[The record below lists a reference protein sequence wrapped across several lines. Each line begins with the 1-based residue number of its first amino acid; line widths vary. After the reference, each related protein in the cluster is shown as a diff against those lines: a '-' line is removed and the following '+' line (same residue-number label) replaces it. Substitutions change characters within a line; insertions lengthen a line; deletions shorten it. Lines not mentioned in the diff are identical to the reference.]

1 MHLKVN
7 NILFNLLSLIF
18 IGGKKPILNKVKK
31 RLLILSPAVA
41 AGLEREAC
49 KTDFESLEDKSIGKG
64 GFGSVWKVRHK
75 ITRQVFAIK
84 VINKDSIVKQNM
96 IEQTNRE
103 IEIMYKLDHPH
114 IIKLYSHFEDDED
127 FCLIMQIASKGQL
140 YSVIKRLKR
149 LDQRTAAQYMREV
162 ISAIKYLHTRNP
174 PIIHRDIKPEN
185 ILLDQDGRCKLA
197 DFGWSNFDDGRKNRE
212 TYCGTPEYLAPE
224 MVTKSGH
231 NESVDIWALGVLLF
245 EMLTG
250 RTPFNF
256 TGDRIQLYNNIKSLR
271 IVWTDDFPQL
281 AKDLVGRILKL
292 NPKDRLTLDQMI
304 NHQWFRDTP
313 LLKPLLSPIVYNE
326 RQKLE
331 SHLIQSIPESDK
343 TRDIMNKSA
352 LPNKQV
358 ATRIISHNE
367 NPIKEANIVQEI
379 KDINNNI
386 NNGYYYVDNNEQYID
401 NNNIDINNTN
411 HIKILPQNKNALL
424 SSQNIISSQ
433 KNQIRVD
440 KIQYEKEQK
449 ELKDLRE
456 DNLIKD
462 NQINDLK
469 RALEKSRKD
478 LMNMKEKNREQEAI
492 YNDMEVKNNRLMKL
506 ESDNKLL
513 KIDFTKVSKDC
524 QTIKTKYDE
533 LYNKYEEMKVKYKN
547 SESKL
552 KNLEENKN
560 EEIKNLEEKLKEFE
574 DNYINN
580 ENNNINN
587 TNNILSNQ
595 SKISQLTKNK
605 IEELFNVVNSKFPIL
620 QNKMLEREQK
630 EIEERKQINLNID
643 TKLNKIMKDFSLLKE
658 QFKSKENALLQKQI
672 EDLNN
677 ENTKLKKKINKLK
690 AEKENENNM
699 KMAEDSSYDKDKEIL
714 ELKNIIDDMEQRIQL
729 VEENKKIT
737 EEKFKYQQTLTNSLN
752 EKIEE
757 IKLARDSY
765 KNFFF
770 ASEQQF
776 KKFCPDKN
784 LRELV
789 YFNKFVDP
797 DDVKV

>member
-1 MHLKVN
+1 M
-7 NILFNLLSLIF
+7 
-18 IGGKKPILNKVKK
+18 
-31 RLLILSPAVA
+31 
-41 AGLEREAC
+41 
-49 KTDFESLEDKSIGKG
+49 EDKSIGKG

-140 YSVIKRLKR
+140 YSLIKRLKR

-292 NPKDRLTLDQMI
+292 NPKERLSLDQMM

-313 LLKPLLSPIVYNE
+313 LLKPLLSPIIYDE

-331 SHLIQSIPESDK
+331 SHLIQSIPENDK
-343 TRDIMNKSA
+343 TRNIMNKSA
-352 LPNKQV
+352 IPNKHASRV
-358 ATRIISHNE
+358 IGHNE

-379 KDINNNI
+379 NQINTNI
-386 NNGYYYVDNNEQYID
+386 NNGYYYNENNVQIMD
-401 NNNIDINNTN
+401 SSQN
-411 HIKILPQNKNALL
+411 IKINPQIIVNNGPNDLL
-424 SSQNIISSQ
+424 SSKNIISSQ

-440 KIQYEKEQK
+440 KFQYEREQK

-456 DNLIKD
+456 DIIIKD
-462 NQINDLK
+462 NQIKELKKAVEKFRNDL
-469 RALEKSRKD
+469 LS
-478 LMNMKEKNREQEAI
+478 MKEKNREQENI
-492 YNDMEVKNNRLMKL
+492 YNEMETKSNRLMKL
-506 ESDNKLL
+506 ESENRLL
-513 KIDFTKVSKDC
+513 QIDYTKVNKDC
-524 QTIKTKYDE
+524 QTIKSKYDD
-533 LYNKYEEMKVKYKN
+533 LFNKYEELKIKYKN
-547 SESKL
+547 SESRL
-552 KNLEENKN
+552 RNIEENKN
-560 EEIKNLEEKLKEFE
+560 EEIQNLEQKLKEFE
-574 DNYINN
+574 NNYINN
-580 ENNNINN
+580 ENMSINN
-587 TNNILSNQ
+587 ANSILLNQ
-595 SKISQLTKNK
+595 SKISQLTKGK
-605 IEELFNVVNSKFPIL
+605 IEELFHLINNKLPQI
-620 QNKMLEREQK
+620 QNKILEREQK

-643 TKLNKIMKDFSLLKE
+643 TKINKIVKDFSLLKE
-658 QFKSKENALLQKQI
+658 QFKSKENTLLKKQI

-677 ENTKLKKKINKLK
+677 ENSKLKKQLIKLRN
-690 AEKENENNM
+690 EKENENN
-699 KMAEDSSYDKDKEIL
+699 KKVAEDSNYDKDKEIM

-757 IKLARDSY
+757 IKLAKDSY

-797 DDVKV
+797 DDVKI

>member
-1 MHLKVN
+1 
-7 NILFNLLSLIF
+7 
-18 IGGKKPILNKVKK
+18 
-31 RLLILSPAVA
+31 LILSPAVA

-75 ITRQVFAIK
+75 ITRQIFAIK
-84 VINKDSIVKQNM
+84 VINKESIVKQNM

-292 NPKDRLTLDQMI
+292 NPKDRLSLDQMI

-313 LLKPLLSPIVYNE
+313 LLKPLLSPIIYDE

-331 SHLIQSIPESDK
+331 SHLIQSIPENDK
-343 TRDIMNKSA
+343 TRNIMNKSA
-352 LPNKQV
+352 LPNKH
-358 ATRIISHNE
+358 ATRVIGHNE

-379 KDINNNI
+379 NQINTNI
-386 NNGYYYVDNNEQYID
+386 NNGYYYNTNNVQILD
-401 NNNIDINNTN
+401 NNNIKINPQIINNGPN
-411 HIKILPQNKNALL
+411 NNNLV
-424 SSQNIISSQ
+424 SSTNIISSQ

-440 KIQYEKEQK
+440 KFQYEKEQK
-449 ELKDLRE
+449 ELKELRE
-456 DNLIKD
+456 DIIIKD
-462 NQINDLK
+462 NQIKDLKKAVEKFRNDL
-469 RALEKSRKD
+469 L
-478 LMNMKEKNREQEAI
+478 NMKEKNREQENM
-492 YNDMEVKNNRLMKL
+492 YNDMEVKSNRLMKL
-506 ESDNKLL
+506 ESENKLL
-513 KIDFTKVSKDC
+513 QIDYTKVSKDC
-524 QTIKTKYDE
+524 QTIKSKYDE
-533 LYNKYEEMKVKYKN
+533 LFNKYEELKIKYKN
-547 SESKL
+547 SESRL
-552 KNLEENKN
+552 RNLEENKN
-560 EEIKNLEEKLKEFE
+560 EEIQNLEQKLKEFE

-580 ENNNINN
+580 ENMSVKS
-587 TNNILSNQ
+587 TNSIISNQ
-595 SKISQLTKNK
+595 AKISQLTKNK
-605 IEELFNVVNSKFPIL
+605 IEELFNVINNKLPQI
-620 QNKMLEREQK
+620 QNKMMEREQK

-643 TKLNKIMKDFSLLKE
+643 TKINKIVKDFSLLKE
-658 QFKSKENALLQKQI
+658 QFKSKENALLKKQI

-677 ENTKLKKKINKLK
+677 ENSKLKKKLIKLRN
-690 AEKENENNM
+690 EKENENN
-699 KMAEDSSYDKDKEIL
+699 KKVAEDTNLDKDKEIL
-714 ELKNIIDDMEQRIQL
+714 ELKNTIDEMEQRIQL

-752 EKIEE
+752 EKI
-757 IKLARDSY
+757 
-765 KNFFF
+765 
-770 ASEQQF
+770 
-776 KKFCPDKN
+776 
-784 LRELV
+784 
-789 YFNKFVDP
+789 
-797 DDVKV
+797 

>member
-1 MHLKVN
+1 M
-7 NILFNLLSLIF
+7 
-18 IGGKKPILNKVKK
+18 
-31 RLLILSPAVA
+31 
-41 AGLEREAC
+41 EREAC

-75 ITRQVFAIK
+75 ITRQIFAIK

-96 IEQTNRE
+96 VEQTNRE

-149 LDQRTAAQYMREV
+149 LDQRTAAQYMRET

-231 NESVDIWALGVLLF
+231 DESVDIWALGVLLF

-281 AKDLVGRILKL
+281 AKDLVGRILRL
-292 NPKDRLTLDQMI
+292 NPKDRLSLDQII

-313 LLKPLLSPIVYNE
+313 LLKPLLSPIEYNE

-331 SHLIQSIPESDK
+331 SHLIQSIPEGDK
-343 TRDIMNKSA
+343 TRNIMNKSA
-352 LPNKQV
+352 IPNKQI
-358 ATRIISHNE
+358 ATRVISHNE

-379 KDINNNI
+379 KQLNNNIYYYEETSPQYINNNEI
-386 NNGYYYVDNNEQYID
+386 NY
-401 NNNIDINNTN
+401 NTN
-411 HIKILPQNKNALL
+411 HIQIIPHKIDKPNKNDLL

-440 KIQYEKEQK
+440 KNQYEKEQK
-449 ELKDLRE
+449 ELKELRE
-456 DNLIKD
+456 DNLMKS
-462 NQINDLK
+462 NQIEELK

-478 LMNMKEKNREQEAI
+478 LLNMKEKNKEQEAI
-492 YNDMEVKNNRLMKL
+492 YNDMEAKSNRLMKL
-506 ESDNKLL
+506 ESENKLL
-513 KIDFTKVSKDC
+513 KIDFTKITKDSQALKSKF
-524 QTIKTKYDE
+524 DE
-533 LYNKYEEMKVKYKN
+533 LYNKYEELKIKYKN
-547 SESKL
+547 SETRL
-552 KNLEENKN
+552 KNIEENKN
-560 EEIKNLEEKLKEFE
+560 EEIQNLESKLKEFE

-580 ENNNINN
+580 ENMNINSN
-587 TNNILSNQ
+587 ANSILSNQ
-595 SKISQLTKNK
+595 AKISQLTKNK
-605 IEELFNVVNSKFPIL
+605 IEELFSIINNKLPAL
-620 QNKMLEREQK
+620 ENKMMEREQK
-630 EIEERKQINLNID
+630 EIEDRKQINLNID
-643 TKLNKIMKDFSLLKE
+643 TKINKIVKDFSLLKE
-658 QFKSKENALLQKQI
+658 QFKSKENALLKKQI

-677 ENTKLKKKINKLK
+677 ENSKLKRKINKLRS
-690 AEKENENNM
+690 EKENENS
-699 KMAEDSSYDKDKEIL
+699 KTAEDSNIDKDKEIL

-757 IKLARDSY
+757 IKLAKESY

-797 DDVKV
+797 DEVKI

>member
-1 MHLKVN
+1 
-7 NILFNLLSLIF
+7 
-18 IGGKKPILNKVKK
+18 
-31 RLLILSPAVA
+31 
-41 AGLEREAC
+41 
-49 KTDFESLEDKSIGKG
+49 
-64 GFGSVWKVRHK
+64 
-75 ITRQVFAIK
+75 
-84 VINKDSIVKQNM
+84 M

-197 DFGWSNFDDGRKNRE
+197 DFGWSNFDDGRKNRQ

-281 AKDLVGRILKL
+281 AKDLVARILKL
-292 NPKDRLTLDQMI
+292 NPNDRITLDQMI

-313 LLKPLLSPIVYNE
+313 LLKPLLNPIVYNE

-343 TRDIMNKSA
+343 TRNIMNKSA

-379 KDINNNI
+379 NQINTNM
-386 NNGYYYVDNNEQYID
+386 NNGYYYNENNIQYID
-401 NNNIDINNTN
+401 NTN
-411 HIKILPQNKNALL
+411 HIKINPQIINNGPNDNMLL
-424 SSQNIISSQ
+424 SSKNIISSQ
-433 KNQIRVD
+433 QNQIRVD
-440 KIQYEKEQK
+440 KNQYEKEQK

-456 DNLIKD
+456 DNIIKD
-462 NQINDLK
+462 SQIKELKKAVEKFRNDL
-469 RALEKSRKD
+469 S
-478 LMNMKEKNREQEAI
+478 NMREKNREQEI
-492 YNDMEVKNNRLMKL
+492 LFNEMEIKTNRLMKL

-513 KIDFTKVSKDC
+513 KIDYTKVNKDC
-524 QTIKTKYDE
+524 QTIKSKYDE
-533 LYNKYEEMKVKYKN
+533 LFNKYEELKQKYKT
-547 SESKL
+547 SETRL
-552 KNLEENKN
+552 RNIEENKN
-560 EEIKNLEEKLKEFE
+560 EEIQNLEQKLKEFE

-580 ENNNINN
+580 ENMNINN
-587 TNNILSNQ
+587 TNSIISNQ

-605 IEELFNVVNSKFPIL
+605 IEELFSVINNKLPQI
-620 QNKMLEREQK
+620 QNKMMEREQK

-643 TKLNKIMKDFSLLKE
+643 TKINKIVKDFSLLKE
-658 QFKSKENALLQKQI
+658 QFKSKENALLKKQI

-677 ENTKLKKKINKLK
+677 ENSKLKKKLIKLRN
-690 AEKENENNM
+690 EKENENNN
-699 KMAEDSSYDKDKEIL
+699 KKKGEEDNFDKDKEIL
-714 ELKNIIDDMEQRIQL
+714 ELKNIVDDMEQRIQL

-797 DDVKV
+797 DEVKL

>member
-1 MHLKVN
+1 MV
-7 NILFNLLSLIF
+7 
-18 IGGKKPILNKVKK
+18 
-31 RLLILSPAVA
+31 
-41 AGLEREAC
+41 
-49 KTDFESLEDKSIGKG
+49 
-64 GFGSVWKVRHK
+64 
-75 ITRQVFAIK
+75 
-84 VINKDSIVKQNM
+84 
-96 IEQTNRE
+96 EQTNRE

-197 DFGWSNFDDGRKNRE
+197 DFGWSNFDDGKKNRE

-231 NESVDIWALGVLLF
+231 DESVDIWALGVLLF

-605 IEELFNVVNSKFPIL
+605 IEELFNVVNSKYPIL

-677 ENTKLKKKINKLK
+677 ENNKLKKKINKLK

>member
-1 MHLKVN
+1 M
-7 NILFNLLSLIF
+7 
-18 IGGKKPILNKVKK
+18 
-31 RLLILSPAVA
+31 
-41 AGLEREAC
+41 EREAC

-75 ITRQVFAIK
+75 VTKQIFAIK

-96 IEQTNRE
+96 VEQTNRE

-149 LDQRTAAQYMREV
+149 LDQRTAAQYMRET
-162 ISAIKYLHTRNP
+162 ISAIKYLHTRTP

-231 NESVDIWALGVLLF
+231 DESVDIWALGVLLF

-281 AKDLVGRILKL
+281 AKDLVGRILRL
-292 NPKDRLTLDQMI
+292 NPKDRLSLDQII

-313 LLKPLLSPIVYNE
+313 LLKPLLSPIEYNE

-331 SHLIQSIPESDK
+331 SHLIQSIPEGDK
-343 TRDIMNKSA
+343 TRNIMNKSA
-352 LPNKQV
+352 IPNKQI
-358 ATRIISHNE
+358 ATRVISHNE

-379 KDINNNI
+379 KQLNQNI
-386 NNGYYYVDNNEQYID
+386 YYYDESPQYISNNE
-401 NNNIDINNTN
+401 INLNTN
-411 HIKILPQNKNALL
+411 HTNHIQIIPQKIDKPNKNDLL

-440 KIQYEKEQK
+440 KNQYEKEQK
-449 ELKDLRE
+449 ELKELRE
-456 DNLIKD
+456 DNLMKS
-462 NQINDLK
+462 NQINELK

-478 LMNMKEKNREQEAI
+478 LLNMKEKTKEQEAI
-492 YNDMEVKNNRLMKL
+492 YNDMESKSNRLMKL
-506 ESDNKLL
+506 ESENKLL
-513 KIDFTKVSKDC
+513 KIDFTKITKDSQQLKSKF
-524 QTIKTKYDE
+524 DE
-533 LYNKYEEMKVKYKN
+533 LFNKYEELKIKYKN
-547 SESKL
+547 SETRL
-552 KNLEENKN
+552 KNMEENKN
-560 EEIKNLEEKLKEFE
+560 EEIQNLESKLKEFE

-580 ENNNINN
+580 ENMSVN
-587 TNNILSNQ
+587 TNANSILSNQ
-595 SKISQLTKNK
+595 AKISQLTKNK
-605 IEELFNVVNSKFPIL
+605 IEELFSIINNKLPAL
-620 QNKMLEREQK
+620 ENKMMEREQK
-630 EIEERKQINLNID
+630 EIEDRKQINLNID
-643 TKLNKIMKDFSLLKE
+643 TKINKIVKDFSLLKE
-658 QFKSKENALLQKQI
+658 QFKSKENILLKKQI

-677 ENTKLKKKINKLK
+677 ENTKLKRKLNKLRS
-690 AEKENENNM
+690 EKENENS
-699 KMAEDSSYDKDKEIL
+699 KTAEDSTLDKDKEIL

-757 IKLARDSY
+757 IKLAKESY

-797 DDVKV
+797 DEVKV

>member
-1 MHLKVN
+1 ML
-7 NILFNLLSLIF
+7 NIDGTNPSMAVSQNQT
-18 IGGKKPILNKVKK
+18 KKPILNKVKK

-75 ITRQVFAIK
+75 VTKQIFAIK
-84 VINKDSIVKQNM
+84 VINKESIVKQKM
-96 IEQTNRE
+96 VEQTNRE

-127 FCLIMQIASKGQL
+127 FCLIMQMASKGQL
-140 YSVIKRLKR
+140 YTIIKRLKR

-185 ILLDQDGRCKLA
+185 ILLDQEGRCKLA
-197 DFGWSNFDDGRKNRE
+197 DFGWSNFEEGNKFRD

-256 TGDRIQLYNNIKSLR
+256 TGDRIQLFNNIKTLR

-281 AKDLVGRILKL
+281 AKDLVGRILRL

-304 NHQWFRDTP
+304 NHQWFKEVPIIKPVLTP
-313 LLKPLLSPIVYNE
+313 VIYNE

-331 SHLIQSIPESDK
+331 SHLIQSIPEFDK
-343 TRDIMNKSA
+343 DRNIMNKS
-352 LPNKQV
+352 KKIV
-358 ATRIISHNE
+358 TRVISHNE
-367 NPIKEANIVQEI
+367 NPIKEANIQQEI
-379 KDINNNI
+379 NNI
-386 NNGYYYVDNNEQYID
+386 NKNILINGYYNDEENMNSKMIPNDE
-401 NNNIDINNTN
+401 NININTN
-411 HIKILPQNKNALL
+411 NLI

-440 KIQYEKEQK
+440 KNQYEKEIK

-456 DNLIKD
+456 DNFIKE
-462 NQINDLK
+462 NQIKELRK
-469 RALEKSRKD
+469 ALEKSKNE
-478 LMNMKEKNREQEAI
+478 LMNYKEKVQTQDVITSDLEQ
-492 YNDMEVKNNRLMKL
+492 KNNKLLKL
-506 ESDNKLL
+506 ESENKLL
-513 KIDFTKVSKDC
+513 KIDNMKLNKENN
-524 QTIKTKYDE
+524 ILKTKYEE
-533 LYNKYEEMKVKYKN
+533 LINEKKEYNIKIKN
-547 SESKL
+547 AEIKIR
-552 KNLEENKN
+552 NLEETKD
-560 EEIKNLEEKLKEFE
+560 EEIQNLENKLKEFE

-580 ENNNINN
+580 ANTNINLNNNTLI
-587 TNNILSNQ
+587 TNQ
-595 SKISQLTKNK
+595 QKISQLTKNK
-605 IEELFNVVNSKFPIL
+605 IEELFALINSKIPAL
-620 QNKMLEREQK
+620 ENKLLEKEQK
-630 EIEERKQINLNID
+630 EIEERKQTNINLDNRI
-643 TKLNKIMKDFSLLKE
+643 NKIVKDFSSLKE
-658 QFKSKENALLQKQI
+658 QFKSKENALLKKQI

-677 ENTKLKKKINKLK
+677 ENNKLKKKLNQIKSEK
-690 AEKENENNM
+690 YEQEKKENPDNDLN
-699 KMAEDSSYDKDKEIL
+699 KDKQIL
-714 ELKNIIDDMEQRIQL
+714 ELKNIIDDLQQRINL

-737 EEKFKYQQTLTNSLN
+737 EEKYKYQRTLTNTLN

-757 IKLARDSY
+757 IKLAKNSY
-765 KNFFF
+765 KNFFL

-776 KKFCPDKN
+776 KKFLPDKN

-789 YFNKFVDP
+789 YYDKYVDP
-797 DDVKV
+797 DDVKI

>member
-1 MHLKVN
+1 M
-7 NILFNLLSLIF
+7 
-18 IGGKKPILNKVKK
+18 
-31 RLLILSPAVA
+31 
-41 AGLEREAC
+41 EREAC

-75 ITRQVFAIK
+75 VTRQIFAIK

-96 IEQTNRE
+96 VEQTNRE

-149 LDQRTAAQYMREV
+149 LDQRTAAQYMRET

-231 NESVDIWALGVLLF
+231 DESVDIWALGVLLF

-281 AKDLVGRILKL
+281 AKDLVGRILRL
-292 NPKDRLTLDQMI
+292 NPKDRLSLDQII

-313 LLKPLLSPIVYNE
+313 LLKPLLSPIEYNE

-331 SHLIQSIPESDK
+331 SHLIQSIPEGDK
-343 TRDIMNKSA
+343 TRNIMNKSA
-352 LPNKQV
+352 IPNKQI
-358 ATRIISHNE
+358 ATRVISHNE

-379 KDINNNI
+379 KQLNQNI
-386 NNGYYYVDNNEQYID
+386 YYYDESPQYISNNE
-401 NNNIDINNTN
+401 INLNTN
-411 HIKILPQNKNALL
+411 HTNHIQIIPQKIDKPNKNDLL

-440 KIQYEKEQK
+440 KNQYEKEQK
-449 ELKDLRE
+449 ELKELRE
-456 DNLIKD
+456 DNLMKS
-462 NQINDLK
+462 NQINELK

-478 LMNMKEKNREQEAI
+478 LLNMKEKTKEQEAI
-492 YNDMEVKNNRLMKL
+492 YNDMESKSNRLMKL
-506 ESDNKLL
+506 ESENKLL
-513 KIDFTKVSKDC
+513 KIDFTKITKDSQQLKSKF
-524 QTIKTKYDE
+524 DE
-533 LYNKYEEMKVKYKN
+533 LFNKYEELKIKHKN
-547 SESKL
+547 SETRL
-552 KNLEENKN
+552 KNIEENKN
-560 EEIKNLEEKLKEFE
+560 EEIQNLESKLKEFE

-580 ENNNINN
+580 ENMSVN
-587 TNNILSNQ
+587 TNANSILSNQ
-595 SKISQLTKNK
+595 AKISQLTKNK
-605 IEELFNVVNSKFPIL
+605 IEELFSIINNKLPAL
-620 QNKMLEREQK
+620 ENKMMEREQK
-630 EIEERKQINLNID
+630 EIEDRKQINLNID
-643 TKLNKIMKDFSLLKE
+643 TKINKIVKDFSLLKE
-658 QFKSKENALLQKQI
+658 QFKSKENTLLKKQI

-677 ENTKLKKKINKLK
+677 ENTKLKRKLNKLRS
-690 AEKENENNM
+690 EKENENS
-699 KMAEDSSYDKDKEIL
+699 KTAEDSTLDKDKEIL

-757 IKLARDSY
+757 IKLAKESY

-797 DDVKV
+797 DEVKV

>member
-1 MHLKVN
+1 M
-7 NILFNLLSLIF
+7 IIF
-18 IGGKKPILNKVKK
+18 IYIFIILAKKPVLNKVKK

-75 ITRQVFAIK
+75 VTRQIFAIK

-96 IEQTNRE
+96 VEQTNRE

-149 LDQRTAAQYMREV
+149 LDQRTAAQYMRET

-231 NESVDIWALGVLLF
+231 DESVDIWALGVLLF

-281 AKDLVGRILKL
+281 AKDLVGRILRL
-292 NPKDRLTLDQMI
+292 NPKDRLSLDQII

-313 LLKPLLSPIVYNE
+313 LLKPLLSPIEYNE

-331 SHLIQSIPESDK
+331 SHLIQSIPEGDK
-343 TRDIMNKSA
+343 TRNIMNKSA
-352 LPNKQV
+352 IPNKQI
-358 ATRIISHNE
+358 ATRVISHNE

-379 KDINNNI
+379 KQLNQNI
-386 NNGYYYVDNNEQYID
+386 YYYDESPQYISNNE
-401 NNNIDINNTN
+401 INLNTN
-411 HIKILPQNKNALL
+411 HTNHIQIIPQKIEKPNKNDLL

-440 KIQYEKEQK
+440 KNQYEKEQK
-449 ELKDLRE
+449 ELKELRE
-456 DNLIKD
+456 DNLMKS
-462 NQINDLK
+462 NQINELK

-478 LMNMKEKNREQEAI
+478 LLNMKEKTKEQEAI
-492 YNDMEVKNNRLMKL
+492 YNDMESKSNRLMKL
-506 ESDNKLL
+506 ESENKLL
-513 KIDFTKVSKDC
+513 KIDFTKITKDSQQLKSKF
-524 QTIKTKYDE
+524 DE
-533 LYNKYEEMKVKYKN
+533 LFNKYEELKIKYKN
-547 SESKL
+547 SESRL
-552 KNLEENKN
+552 KNIEENKN
-560 EEIKNLEEKLKEFE
+560 EEIQNLESKLKEFE

-580 ENNNINN
+580 ENMSVN
-587 TNNILSNQ
+587 TNANNILSNQ
-595 SKISQLTKNK
+595 AKISQLTKNK
-605 IEELFNVVNSKFPIL
+605 IEELFSIINNKLPAL
-620 QNKMLEREQK
+620 ENKMMEREQK
-630 EIEERKQINLNID
+630 EIEDRKQINLNID
-643 TKLNKIMKDFSLLKE
+643 TKINKIVKDFSLLKE
-658 QFKSKENALLQKQI
+658 QFKSKENILLKKQI

-677 ENTKLKKKINKLK
+677 ENTKLKRKLNKLRS
-690 AEKENENNM
+690 EKENENS
-699 KMAEDSSYDKDKEIL
+699 KTAEDSTLDKDKEIL

-757 IKLARDSY
+757 IKLAKESY

-797 DDVKV
+797 DEVKV

>member
-1 MHLKVN
+1 M
-7 NILFNLLSLIF
+7 
-18 IGGKKPILNKVKK
+18 
-31 RLLILSPAVA
+31 ILSPAVA

-75 ITRQVFAIK
+75 ITRQIFAIK
-84 VINKDSIVKQNM
+84 VINKESIVKQNM

-292 NPKDRLTLDQMI
+292 NPKDRLSLDQMI

-313 LLKPLLSPIVYNE
+313 LLKPLLSPIIYDE

-331 SHLIQSIPESDK
+331 SHLIQSIPENDK
-343 TRDIMNKSA
+343 TRNIMNKSA
-352 LPNKQV
+352 LPNKH
-358 ATRIISHNE
+358 ATRVIGHNE

-379 KDINNNI
+379 NQINTNI
-386 NNGYYYVDNNEQYID
+386 NNGYYYNTNNVQILD
-401 NNNIDINNTN
+401 NNNIKINPQIINNGPN
-411 HIKILPQNKNALL
+411 NNNLV
-424 SSQNIISSQ
+424 SSTNIISSQ

-440 KIQYEKEQK
+440 KFQYEKEQK
-449 ELKDLRE
+449 ELKELRE
-456 DNLIKD
+456 DIIIKD
-462 NQINDLK
+462 NQIKDLKKAVEKFRNDL
-469 RALEKSRKD
+469 L
-478 LMNMKEKNREQEAI
+478 NMKEKNREQENM
-492 YNDMEVKNNRLMKL
+492 YNDMEVKSNRLMKL
-506 ESDNKLL
+506 ESENKLL
-513 KIDFTKVSKDC
+513 QIDYTKVSKDC
-524 QTIKTKYDE
+524 QTIKSKYDE
-533 LYNKYEEMKVKYKN
+533 LFNKYEELKIKYKN
-547 SESKL
+547 SESRL
-552 KNLEENKN
+552 RNLEENKN
-560 EEIKNLEEKLKEFE
+560 EEIQNLEQKLKEFE

-580 ENNNINN
+580 ENMSVKS
-587 TNNILSNQ
+587 TNSIISNQ
-595 SKISQLTKNK
+595 AKISQLTKNK
-605 IEELFNVVNSKFPIL
+605 IEELFNVINNKLPQI
-620 QNKMLEREQK
+620 QNKMMEREQK

-643 TKLNKIMKDFSLLKE
+643 TKINKIVKDFSLLKE
-658 QFKSKENALLQKQI
+658 QFKSKENALLKKQI

-677 ENTKLKKKINKLK
+677 ENSKLKKKLIKLRN
-690 AEKENENNM
+690 EKENENN
-699 KMAEDSSYDKDKEIL
+699 KKVAEDTNLDKDKEIL
-714 ELKNIIDDMEQRIQL
+714 ELKNTIDEMEQRIQL

-757 IKLARDSY
+757 IKLAKDSY

-797 DDVKV
+797 DDVKI